1 MLRTLNNVVR
11 TLLIHAAMPPSYWVE
26 ALSTAV
32 FLLNRRPSSSIHD
45 GIPYHLLFRKMP
57 DYSLLRVFGCLC
69 YPNLSATTPHKLSPR
84 SAACVFLGYPPSQ
97 KGYRCLD
104 LSTRKIIISRHVVF
118 DETHF
123 PFAASKPRP
132 DSFDFLLQDILPAPA
147 PPCPSDLRR
156 SRAADD
162 ADDPVGLDPAILW
175 HGGAYRLPQAPRQ
188 AAPAPAAAPVAAE
201 RQRYGLY
208 YSRRPAPALAPQP
221 QLAVPPSATPVASS
235 APASQEAPP
244 AASALQA
251 VPPEPPVRETRSRT
265 GSLPPPMQRYGF
277 TAAASSLASP
287 LPGSTRAALADAN

>member
-1 MLRTLNNVVR
+1 
-11 TLLIHAAMPPSYWVE
+11 
-26 ALSTAV
+26 
-32 FLLNRRPSSSIHD
+32 
-45 GIPYHLLFRKMP
+45 MP

-69 YPNLSATTPHKLSPR
+69 YPNLSAATPHKLSPR